1 MDSGRYIG
9 DYRQPDRDEGDL
21 DGTEVGKL
29 REEDRWS
36 FSPSSV
42 CYLCSLCFPICRIG
56 SSSTYCMRCDQGL

>member
-36 FSPSSV
+36 FSPSCCRLSAFSLFS
-42 CYLCSLCFPICRIG
+42 YLQDRFLVAH
-56 SSSTYCMRCDQGL
+56 TA